1 MVLIKNWKGKREREK
16 KKTEIAIDM
25 NYDVA
30 SFKKNW
36 STFIC
41 SPETNIT
48 RIRRALKLLHPL
60 KDV

>member
-1 MVLIKNWKGKREREK
+1 
-16 KKTEIAIDM
+16 M